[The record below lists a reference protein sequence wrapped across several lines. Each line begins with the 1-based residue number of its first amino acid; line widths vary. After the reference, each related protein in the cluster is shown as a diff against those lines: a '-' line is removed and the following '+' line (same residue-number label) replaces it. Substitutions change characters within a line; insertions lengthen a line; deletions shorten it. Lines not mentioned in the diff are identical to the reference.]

1 MQTEQPNAAFARPVD
16 QLDVVIID
24 DSKSMQSILRSMLH
38 AMKVARVRVFDNPS
52 VALEAMLVDPPHLV
66 ILDWLMDPID
76 GISLLKAMR
85 TTRMGSLAIVP
96 AIVLTGSPTVRLVEM
111 AVKAGAHF
119 ILAKPVS
126 PATLQQRIMAICN
139 DRRPFI
145 HDQAHDIWEL
155 DGANAILAA
164 HRSRRQQYRT
174 MQDGYVKLARE
185 HLPAMPVPPK
195 VMPSKAKPKPESVTA
210 EAKEPAKLPPIP
222 DLRAKAA
229 PRKAVGFGARR
240 VATPPG
246 ETPRP
251 T

>member
-1 MQTEQPNAAFARPVD
+1 MQTEHPNAAFARPVD
-16 QLDVVIID
+16 QIDVVIID

-52 VALEAMLVDPPHLV
+52 TAMEAMLVDPPHLV

-76 GISLLKAMR
+76 GISFLKAMR
-85 TTRMGSLAIVP
+85 TTRMGSLAVVP

-119 ILAKPVS
+119 VLAKPVS

-145 HDQAHDIWEL
+145 LDKVHDVWEL
-155 DGANAILAA
+155 DGAKAILAA
-164 HRSRRQQYRT
+164 QRSRRQQYRT

-185 HLPAMPVPPK
+185 HLPAMIVPPK
-195 VMPSKAKPKPESVTA
+195 IKPEKVKPESVAT
-210 EAKEPAKLPPIP
+210 EAREPAKPVLAAEPK
-222 DLRAKAA
+222 LKAT

-240 VATPPG
+240 VAAPPAD
-246 ETPRP
+246 TPRP

>member
-1 MQTEQPNAAFARPVD
+1 MQTEQPNAAFARPLD
-16 QLDVVIID
+16 QLDIVIID

-52 VALEAMLVDPPHLV
+52 AAIEAMLVDPPHLV

-85 TTRMGSLAIVP
+85 TTRMGSLAVVP

-119 ILAKPVS
+119 VLAKPVS
-126 PATLQQRIMAICN
+126 PATLHQRIQAICN

-145 HDQAHDIWEL
+145 LDKAHDTWEL
-155 DGANAILAA
+155 DGAKALLAA
-164 HRSRRQQYRT
+164 QRSRRQQYRT

-185 HLPAMPVPPK
+185 HLPAMAPAPK
-195 VMPSKAKPKPESVTA
+195 VKPESVPA
-210 EAKEPAKLPPIP
+210 AAQEPAKPVLVP
-222 DLRAKAA
+222 DLRAKTM

-240 VATPPG
+240 VATPPAD
-246 ETPRP
+246 TPRP

>member
-52 VALEAMLVDPPHLV
+52 AAIEAMLVDPPHLV

-119 ILAKPVS
+119 VLAKPVS

-145 HDQAHDIWEL
+145 LDKAHDIWEL
-155 DGANAILAA
+155 DGAKEILAA
-164 HRSRRQQYRT
+164 QRSRRQQYRT

-185 HLPAMPVPPK
+185 HLPPMSVPK
-195 VMPSKAKPKPESVTA
+195 VKPEAVA
-210 EAKEPAKLPPIP
+210 VDAKEPAKPVLAADP
-222 DLRAKAA
+222 RQKGA

-240 VATPPG
+240 VATPPAD
-246 ETPRP
+246 TPRP